1 LSSAIL
7 YVAIVAIWAGV
18 LIPRWLRRDSSASSS
33 LPEPQADEE
42 TSVTAD
48 AEEEPAPPGRRRLR
62 REFREE
68 LRAELS
74 EELEEAAD
82 EEDLPELTGLVDRQ
96 VLSARRR
103 LLIMLLLLTVG
114 SGVLAATKLAAW
126 WVIVP
131 PSVMLL
137 GYLLLLREAARAD
150 AERRDLILSRAAHAA
165 RAEAHRQA
173 QPPVTQ
179 SEAEVITLTVAPE
192 PEPEEELYDQYADIK
207 RRAVGD

>member
-1 LSSAIL
+1 MSSAIL

-18 LIPRWLRRDSSASSS
+18 LIPRWLRRDSSASSVS
-33 LPEPQADEE
+33 EPQAGEE

-62 REFREE
+62 REIREE
-68 LRAELS
+68 LRAEVP
-74 EELEEAAD
+74 EDPEEAAD
-82 EEDLPELTGLVDRQ
+82 EEDGLELTGLVDRQ
-96 VLSARRR
+96 VLTARRR

-114 SGVLAATKLAAW
+114 SGVLAGTKLAAW
-126 WVIVP
+126 WVIIP

-137 GYLLLLREAARAD
+137 GYLLLLREAAKAD

-165 RAEAHRQA
+165 RLEARRQA
-173 QPPVTQ
+173 RPPVTRA
-179 SEAEVITLTVAPE
+179 EAEVITLAVAPE
-192 PEPEEELYDQYADIK
+192 PKPAEQLYDQYADIK